1 MNEVGEVWGGEVV
14 NGLEGM
20 EEDLIVNAVFN
31 GEPVELMENW
41 GDVMDD
47 RGFGDDAS
55 RCVLDQL

>member
-1 MNEVGEVWGGEVV
+1 MV

-20 EEDLIVNAVFN
+20 EEDLVVDAVFN

-47 RGFGDDAS
+47 RGFGDDSS